1 MKIQLLLLFTGFAF
15 ATAATEA
22 AAQCSTTNVPQQTV
36 MSGQTAVITM
46 NNPFVIHICSNAIA
60 YDTLGSSGHEYH
72 IDSGGQLHIKM
83 NSTTTVYLKTGA
95 YVNHYND
102 PGTLIYWA
110 EPGATVLNVTGPPYP
125 PCSTVSFPS
134 SVCTTLGVTEQA
146 AASGITAFPNPA
158 DATVQLVN
166 NEATAYEL
174 LLTDVTGRILKTT
187 VLPANTKSEF
197 DVAAIPAGMYV
208 LVTRLNGIAVKQEKL
223 VIHH

>member
-1 MKIQLLLLFTGFAF
+1 MKKQLRILFTGLVL
-15 ATAATEA
+15 ATASAEA
-22 AAQCSTTNVPQQTV
+22 GAQCTTSNVPQQTV

-60 YDTLGSSGHEYH
+60 YDTLGSNGHEYH

-83 NSTTTVYLKTGA
+83 NSTTTVYLKSGA

-125 PCSTVSFPS
+125 PCTAVTFPS
-134 SVCTTLGVTEQA
+134 SVCTTLVVTEQA

-158 DATVQLVN
+158 AETVQLVN
-166 NEATAYEL
+166 NAATAYEL
-174 LLTDVTGRILKTT
+174 LLTDITGRTLKTM
-187 VLPANTKSEF
+187 VLPANTKSEL
-197 DVAAIPAGMYV
+197 DVVSIPAGVYV
-208 LVTRLNGIAVKQEKL
+208 LVTRLNGAAVKQEKL
-223 VIHH
+223 VVQH